1 MAEQSGNGI
10 LEEFRIEFLDCWRRL
25 PNKAFFFALLAAW
38 LVLFQFLGNSTLG
51 YARTSSIFL
60 WTFKSLT
67 AGTGN
72 LAESEEGF
80 GVLVPLIVLVLF
92 WFKRQELMAAQIQA
106 WWPGLMLV
114 AAGLALHT
122 LGYLVQQ
129 PKISLVGLFTG
140 VYGLMGLAW
149 GLSWLR
155 ASFFP
160 FFLFVFCIP
169 LGSQLVGITFRL
181 RLLVCQLVEMISHFI
196 LAIDV
201 VREGTILKDPTNKY
215 HYEVAAACSGI
226 RSLLATVGFA
236 LILAFLSFRTWW
248 KRAVMLAAAFPLA
261 VLGNLIRML
270 SIIIAAEMGG
280 QEWGNKVHDG
290 GPGGIFVLLL
300 YVPAFAGLLWLEHLL
315 RGHAAKQEP
324 AVEVAKT

>member
-1 MAEQSGNGI
+1 MAEHSGNGI

-25 PNKAFFFALLAAW
+25 PNKAFFFALLVAW
-38 LVLFQFLGNSTLG
+38 LAMFQFLGNSTLG
-51 YARTSSIFL
+51 YARTSSLFL

-72 LAESEEGF
+72 LVESEEGF
-80 GVLVPLIVLVLF
+80 GVLVPFIVLALF
-92 WFKRQELMAAQIQA
+92 WVKRSELMAVEAKE
-106 WWPGLMLV
+106 WWPGLMLILLGI
-114 AAGLALHT
+114 AFHT

-129 PKISLVGLFTG
+129 PKVSLVGLFTG
-140 VYGLMGLAW
+140 IYGLMGLAW
-149 GLSWLR
+149 GLAWLR

-181 RLLVCQLVEMISHFI
+181 RLLVCQLVEMISHFL

-215 HYEVAAACSGI
+215 QYEVAAACSGI
-226 RSLLATVGFA
+226 RSLIATVGFA
-236 LILAFLSFRTWW
+236 LILGFLAFGSWW
-248 KRAVMLAAAFPLA
+248 KRGVMLAAALPLA

-270 SIIIAAEMGG
+270 SIIIAAELGG
-280 QEWGNKVHDG
+280 QEWGNRVHDG
-290 GPGGIFVLLL
+290 GPGGIFALLL
-300 YVPAFAGLLWLEHLL
+300 YIPAFAGLLGLEYLL
-315 RGHAAKQEP
+315 RGRTPRP
-324 AVEVAKT
+324 APALEATTS

>member
-1 MAEQSGNGI
+1 MAEHSGNGI

-25 PNKAFFFALLAAW
+25 PNKAFFFALLVAW
-38 LVLFQFLGNSTLG
+38 LAMFQFLGNSTLG
-51 YARTSSIFL
+51 YARTSSLFL

-72 LAESEEGF
+72 LVESEEGF
-80 GVLVPLIVLVLF
+80 GVLVPFIVLALF
-92 WFKRQELMAAQIQA
+92 WVKRSELMAVEAKE
-106 WWPGLMLV
+106 WWPGLMLILLGI
-114 AAGLALHT
+114 AFHT

-129 PKISLVGLFTG
+129 PKVSLVGLFTG
-140 VYGLMGLAW
+140 IYGLMGLAW
-149 GLSWLR
+149 GLAWLR

-181 RLLVCQLVEMISHFI
+181 RLLVCQLVEMISHFL

-215 HYEVAAACSGI
+215 QYEVAAACSGI
-226 RSLLATVGFA
+226 RSLIATVGFA
-236 LILAFLSFRTWW
+236 LILGFLAFGSWW
-248 KRAVMLAAAFPLA
+248 KRGVMLAAALPLA

-270 SIIIAAEMGG
+270 SIIIAAELGG
-280 QEWGNKVHDG
+280 QEWGNRVHDG
-290 GPGGIFVLLL
+290 GPGGIFALLL
-300 YVPAFAGLLWLEHLL
+300 YIPAFAGLLGLEYLL
-315 RGHAAKQEP
+315 RGRAPRP
-324 AVEVAKT
+324 APALEATTS